1 MRMLHKKTW
10 NGHRTLIMHLKS
22 ETVLVFLVFSCLVI
36 YGVVIHRDSKRNEQ
50 LITSMMDKEQVCWFL
65 VND

>member
-1 MRMLHKKTW
+1 MRRLQKKTW
-10 NGHRTLIMHLKS
+10 NGQRTLIMHLKS

-50 LITSMMDKEQVCWFL
+50 LLITSMMDKEQVCWF
-65 VND
+65 